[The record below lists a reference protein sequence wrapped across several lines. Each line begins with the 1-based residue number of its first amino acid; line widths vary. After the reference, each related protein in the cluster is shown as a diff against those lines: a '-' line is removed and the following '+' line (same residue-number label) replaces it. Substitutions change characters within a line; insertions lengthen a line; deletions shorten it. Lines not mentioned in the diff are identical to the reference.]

1 MSKLEINSKNYS
13 KQLVEIVVN
22 AAIAKNAEN
31 ITTLDMKSKVDFTD
45 YFVVCNGDNKLQ
57 MRAIADEI
65 ADELEKNNVNKY
77 NIEGYDNDEWI
88 LIDVYDVICHIF
100 NEETRKHYDIENLW
114 ADVPQ
119 KTIIDVK

>member
-22 AAIAKNAEN
+22 AAIAKKAEN

-100 NEETRKHYDIENLW
+100 NKETRKHYDIENLW

-119 KTIIDVK
+119 KTITDVK